1 MIIIL
6 FILLITFTNSYYF
19 WKEGIYIKTRRIIS
33 KIHLWLS
40 MLAGVFIV
48 LIGLT
53 GSLLVFEPELNSM
66 LHPNLYKV
74 TEGKKVT
81 YQEAL
86 QVVSE
91 SYPKGQIDRVYTP
104 SEPNA
109 RGVYLFRLKEGEEQQ
124 NIFVDPGTGYI
135 NGTLGDKAFL
145 NLITEFHEKLLL
157 KDFNGEKI
165 IGTIGFMFFFITLS
179 GLYLWWPGIK
189 KWTRGFIL
197 RRNANPYVRQFDLH
211 KVIGGVSIP
220 FLLVVSLTGA
230 LFAYDD
236 MIFGWFGAKAKV
248 MPPEEQLISKPLSS
262 GKLPLDELI
271 NRAEKAVPQGT
282 LMQVR
287 IPEKAPE
294 GAVEFRLSGSFDP
307 GNGNVKVWLD
317 QYSGKVV
324 GKLDP
329 RINSGLMYQTWHL
342 PLHTGSFGG
351 LFTKIL
357 YAIGGLTPSILMF
370 TGVYMW
376 WYKRKNKN
384 KRKQKIDSRA
394 VA

>member
-1 MIIIL
+1 M
-6 FILLITFTNSYYF
+6 
-19 WKEGIYIKTRRIIS
+19 
-33 KIHLWLS
+33 HLWLS

-53 GSLLVFEPELNSM
+53 GSLLVFEPELNNL

-74 TEGKKVT
+74 TEGEKVT
-81 YQEAL
+81 YQQALEVVTEA
-86 QVVSE
+86 
-91 SYPKGQIDRVYTP
+91 YPNGQIDRVYTP
-104 SEPNA
+104 SEPKA
-109 RGVYLFRLKEGEEQQ
+109 RGVYLFRLKEGEEQKK
-124 NIFVDPGTGYI
+124 IFVDPGTGNI
-135 NGTLGDKAFL
+135 NGTLGDQALFS
-145 NLITEFHEKLLL
+145 LIAEFHEKLLL
-157 KDFNGEKI
+157 KDFNGEQI
-165 IGTIGFMFFFITLS
+165 IGMIGFIFFFITLS

-189 KWTRGFIL
+189 KLARGFTL
-197 RRNANPYVRQFDLH
+197 RRNANPFIRQYDLH

-230 LFAYDD
+230 LFVYDEV
-236 MIFGWFGAKAKV
+236 IFGWFGAKAKV
-248 MPPEEQLISKPLSS
+248 MPPEEQLISTALPS

-271 NRAEKAVPQGT
+271 SMAEKEVPQGT
-282 LMQVR
+282 VMQIR
-287 IPEKAPE
+287 MPGEAEKGTPE
-294 GAVEFRLSGSFDP
+294 GAVEFRLSDSFDP

-329 RINSGLMYQTWHL
+329 HVDSGLVYQTWHL

-376 WYKRKNKN
+376 WYKKKNKN
-384 KRKQKIDSRA
+384 KRKQKLDSKA
-394 VA
+394 VV